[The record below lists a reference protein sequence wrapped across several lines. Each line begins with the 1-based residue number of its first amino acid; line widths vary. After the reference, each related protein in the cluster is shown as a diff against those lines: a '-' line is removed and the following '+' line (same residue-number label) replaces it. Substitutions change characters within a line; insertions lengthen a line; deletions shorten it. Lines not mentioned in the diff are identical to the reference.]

1 MSMNHPFDVDDS
13 DEGDDDGDV
22 EAKPVKAVG
31 SPEPV
36 WIGGVLV
43 IQPDTNERAQAAEEA
58 KGNMNMNLFVG
69 QGKGKG
75 RGI

>member
-1 MSMNHPFDVDDS
+1 MNHPFDVDNDS
-13 DEGDDDGDV
+13 DESDEDGDV
-22 EAKPVKAVG
+22 EDKPVKAVG

-43 IQPDTNERAQAAEEA
+43 IQPDTDERAQAAEEA
-58 KGNMNMNLFVG
+58 KGQDVNMNLFKD